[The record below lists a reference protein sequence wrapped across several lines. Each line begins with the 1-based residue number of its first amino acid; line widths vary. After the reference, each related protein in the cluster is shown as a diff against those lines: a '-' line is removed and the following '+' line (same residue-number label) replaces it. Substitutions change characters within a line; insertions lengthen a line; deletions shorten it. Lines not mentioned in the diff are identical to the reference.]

1 MKIFFKLLIAVV
13 SALMLIWGI
22 TSLAALLQRGGDY
35 VPFTLY
41 SEVVGE
47 FVSLD
52 NSGENGSRYYDYA
65 GREYTESEFD
75 SVLPSF
81 YFRQLVMDGRL
92 PDSIN
97 GVAVSPSMLEE
108 QSFIFISH
116 PSSINCHITPL
127 YFLLE
132 SMSKRVYLEMP
143 SDVFRLG
150 KKGIEFIDMSRNEV
164 DRAKSALFQQALD
177 TKGVTF
183 PITLVAGNATTKKP
197 YDHGYLLLDATGR
210 LFNLRQTVG
219 RPYLKEIALPNGV
232 EPQQLFVTEYP
243 SRAFLGFLADKAGQF
258 YAITLPDYRLV
269 KAELPPLDLTR
280 DKLTIFGNPFY
291 WTVIRSRDG
300 EALYTAL
307 EAGSLRRVKELR
319 FEASEESS
327 IARYLVPFQLSF
339 TSPLHG
345 YFRPE
350 VHHFSWIGLL
360 VWLVVGGVWVSV
372 SRARQWQSS
381 SSKSQK

>member
-1 MKIFFKLLIAVV
+1 MRNVFKILMFIV

-22 TSLAALLQRGGDY
+22 SSLASLLQRSSDY

-52 NSGENGSRYYDYA
+52 NSGEEGTRYYDYS

-81 YFRQLVMDGRL
+81 YYRQLVMDGRL

-97 GVAVSPSMLEE
+97 GVAISPTMLEE

-116 PSSINCHITPL
+116 PSTINRHDTPL

-143 SDVFRLG
+143 NDVFRLG

-164 DRAKSALFQQALD
+164 DRAKSELFQKTFDA
-177 TKGVTF
+177 KGVAF
-183 PITLVAGNATTKKP
+183 PVALVAGNATTKKA
-197 YDHGYLLLDATGR
+197 YDNGYLLLDANGK

-219 RPYLKEIALPNGV
+219 RPYLQEIALPSGV
-232 EPQQLFVTEYP
+232 VPQQLFVTEYP
-243 SRAFLGFLADKAGQF
+243 SRAFLGFLTDKAGSF
-258 YAITLPDYRLV
+258 YAITLPDYQLV
-269 KAELPPLDLTR
+269 KADLPLLDLTR

-319 FEASEESS
+319 FEGSEKSS
-327 IARYLVPFQLSF
+327 IAKYLVPFQLSF

-350 VHHFSWIGLL
+350 VHHFSWFGLL
-360 VWLVVGGVWVSV
+360 LWLVVGGVWVAVARSV
-372 SRARQWQSS
+372 GRR
-381 SSKSQK
+381 

>member
-1 MKIFFKLLIAVV
+1 M
-13 SALMLIWGI
+13 
-22 TSLAALLQRGGDY
+22 
-35 VPFTLY
+35 PFTLY

-52 NSGENGSRYYDYA
+52 NSGEEGTRYYDYS

-81 YFRQLVMDGRL
+81 YYRQLVMDGRL

-97 GVAVSPSMLEE
+97 GVAISPAMLEE

-116 PSSINCHITPL
+116 PSTINRHDTPL

-143 SDVFRLG
+143 NDVFRLG

-164 DRAKSALFQQALD
+164 DRAKSELFQKTFDA
-177 TKGVTF
+177 KGVAF
-183 PITLVAGNATTKKP
+183 PVALVAGNATTKKA
-197 YDHGYLLLDATGR
+197 YDNGYLLLDANGK

-219 RPYLKEIALPNGV
+219 RPYLQEIALPSGV
-232 EPQQLFVTEYP
+232 VPQQLFVTEYP
-243 SRAFLGFLADKAGQF
+243 SRAFLGFLVDEAGSF
-258 YAITLPDYRLV
+258 YAITLPDYQLV
-269 KAELPPLDLTR
+269 KADLPLLDLTR

-319 FEASEESS
+319 FEGSEKSS
-327 IARYLVPFQLSF
+327 IAKYLVPFQLSF

-350 VHHFSWIGLL
+350 VHHFSWFGLL
-360 VWLVVGGVWVSV
+360 LWLVVGGVWVAV
-372 SRARQWQSS
+372 ARSLGHR
-381 SSKSQK
+381 

>member
-1 MKIFFKLLIAVV
+1 M
-13 SALMLIWGI
+13 
-22 TSLAALLQRGGDY
+22 
-35 VPFTLY
+35 PFTLY

-52 NSGENGSRYYDYA
+52 NSGEEGSRYYDYA

-81 YFRQLVMDGRL
+81 YYRQLVMDGRL
-92 PDSIN
+92 PDSIH

-116 PSSINCHITPL
+116 PSSINCHVTPL

-164 DRAKSALFQQALD
+164 DRAKSELFQKALD
-177 TKGVTF
+177 AKGVAF
-183 PITLVAGNATTKKP
+183 PIALVAGNATTKKP
-197 YDHGYLLLDATGR
+197 YDHGYLLLDAGGR

-219 RPYLKEIALPNGV
+219 RPYLQEIALPSGV
-232 EPQQLFVTEYP
+232 VPQQLFVTEYP
-243 SRAFLGFLADKAGQF
+243 SRAFLGFLVDEVGSF

-319 FEASEESS
+319 FEASEGSS
-327 IARYLVPFQLSF
+327 IAKYLVPFQLSF

-345 YFRPE
+345 FFRPE
-350 VHHFSWIGLL
+350 AHHFSWFGLL
-360 VWLVVGGVWVSV
+360 LWLVVGGVWVAVARSV
-372 SRARQWQSS
+372 GHR
-381 SSKSQK
+381 